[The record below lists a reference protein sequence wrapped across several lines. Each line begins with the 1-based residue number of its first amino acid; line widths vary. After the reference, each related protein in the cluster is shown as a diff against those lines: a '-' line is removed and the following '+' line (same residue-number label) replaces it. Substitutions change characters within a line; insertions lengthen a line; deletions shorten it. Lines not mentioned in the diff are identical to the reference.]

1 MSKYR
6 LPRRLSGKEYS
17 CNVGVLQVKVLAA
30 QWCPTLFDPLNYSP
44 PGSSVPEILQ
54 ARILEWVAI
63 PFFRGSSWPRDQTQV
78 SCIAGGFFTTW
89 ATREALGLIPGSGS
103 SPGKRNDNPLQYS
116 CIGNPM
122 DREAW
127 WAMIHRVVKSWTRLS
142 NWTTTMFL
150 VYLLP

>member
-30 QWCPTLFDPLNYSP
+30 QSCPTLFDPLNYSP

-63 PFFRGSSWPRDQTQV
+63 PFFRGSSWPGDQNQV

-89 ATREALGLIPGSGS
+89 ATRETLGLIPGSGS
-103 SPGKRNDNPLQYS
+103 SPGKRNGNPLQYS
-116 CIGNPM
+116 CLGNPIN
-122 DREAW
+122 RGTW
-127 WAMIHRVVKSWTRLS
+127 WTTYSPWGCKETRLS
-142 NWTTTMFL
+142 MHT
-150 VYLLP
+150 LPLEFF